1 MAILYRAEITPGK
14 LELLNR
20 WLPDRP
26 WYHGPAAP
34 DLERVTSYRFDDPAG
49 EVGVETLIVRTPG
62 GPLLQTPLTYRAAP
76 LDHADEFLIGT
87 MSHSVLGQRWVY
99 DACGDPVYAATLA
112 ATIIT
117 GSSQAEEFVEVDG
130 ELRLRAPS
138 IAVLGS
144 GIAATI
150 PTDLISVDDLDPTVI
165 VTDSV
170 ELSVVRVLPSG
181 GAALDDERGT
191 LVATWDGQPAP
202 LLLATLAV

>member
-87 MSHSVLGQRWVY
+87 MSHSVLGERWVY

-191 LVATWDGQPAP
+191 LVATWDGQPA

>member
-1 MAILYRAEITPGK
+1 MAILYPAEIKPTK
-14 LELLNR
+14 LELLNQ
-20 WLPDRP
+20 WLPSRP

-34 DLERVTSYRFDDPAG
+34 DLERVTSYRFDDPLG

-76 LDHADEFLIGT
+76 LDRADEFLIGT
-87 MSHSVLGQRWVY
+87 MSHSVLGKRWVY

-117 GSSQAEEFVEVDG
+117 GSSQAEEFVDVDG
-130 ELRLRAPS
+130 ELRVRPPS

-144 GIAATI
+144 GIAAAV
-150 PTDLISVDDLDPTVI
+150 PADVISVDDLDPAVI

-170 ELSVVRVLPSG
+170 ELSVARVLASG
-181 GAALDDERGT
+181 PVALDDERGT
-191 LVATWDGQPAP
+191 LVATWAGQAAP